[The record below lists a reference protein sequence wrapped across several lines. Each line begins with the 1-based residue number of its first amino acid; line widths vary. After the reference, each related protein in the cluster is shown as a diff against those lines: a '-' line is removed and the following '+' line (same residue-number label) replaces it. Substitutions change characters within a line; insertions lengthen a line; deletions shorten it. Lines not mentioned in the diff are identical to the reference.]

1 MILTST
7 PPMPSMGY
15 AYIGIS
21 FHSTFNSFYREVGI
35 IVAPYVNNR
44 IVVSSAKIYLA
55 IRMKIK

>member
-15 AYIGIS
+15 DYIGMS
-21 FHSTFNSFYREVGI
+21 FHSTFYSFYREVGI

-44 IVVSSAKIYLA
+44 IVVSFTKLYLA